1 MAGRRLPLSFRL
13 RFQLGV
19 ARLVFVAA
27 SWWCLGMCQASSGG
41 GGAVVRG
48 VGFYRDH
55 KRAAGLVHVTPRVF
69 K

>member
-1 MAGRRLPLSFRL
+1 
-13 RFQLGV
+13 
-19 ARLVFVAA
+19 
-27 SWWCLGMCQASSGG
+27 MCQASSGG

>member
-1 MAGRRLPLSFRL
+1 
-13 RFQLGV
+13 
-19 ARLVFVAA
+19 
-27 SWWCLGMCQASSGG
+27 MCRGSSGG

-55 KRAAGLVHVTPRVF
+55 ERAARVVHVTPRVF